1 MPEVIIKTYEP
12 DNSLRKGYLSIFSE
26 IFHEFRESKWLIY
39 QLFKRDFV
47 ATYKQS
53 FIGVLWAF
61 IIPIVSV
68 GTFIILNRS
77 GIFTIGDI
85 NVPYPIYA
93 ILGMAFWQLFSTGLI
108 AGSNS
113 LVKAGSMIVKINF
126 SKKALVVA
134 SVGQSLVSFSIQISL
149 VAILLGCYRIAPSMG
164 ALLAPITVIPV
175 ILFALGLGFI
185 LSLLNGVLRDIGNML
200 SILITFLMFLTP
212 VLYAKPKAGTLA
224 HITKYN
230 PLYYMISTPRDL
242 VLMGTSPLLKGYL
255 ITSIIS
261 IAVFII
267 CLVAFHLTETRIAER
282 I

>member
-12 DNSLRKGYLSIFSE
+12 DNSLRKGYLSIFGE
-26 IFHEFRESKWLIY
+26 IFSEFKESKWLIY
-39 QLFKRDFV
+39 QLFKRDFI

-61 IIPIVSV
+61 IIPLVSV
-68 GTFIILNRS
+68 GMFIILNRS
-77 GIFTIGDI
+77 GVFTIGDI
-85 NVPYPIYA
+85 DVPYPVYA

-134 SVGQSLVSFSIQISL
+134 SVGQSIISFLIQISL
-149 VAILLGCYRIAPSMG
+149 VAILLGYYRITPSIWT
-164 ALLAPITVIPV
+164 LLVPITILPI
-175 ILFALGLGFI
+175 ILFTLGLGFI

-200 SILITFLMFLTP
+200 SIFITFLMFLTP
-212 VLYAKPKAGTLA
+212 VLYAKPRVGILA
-224 HITKYN
+224 RITKYN
-230 PLYYMISTPRDL
+230 PLYYMISVPRDL
-242 VLMGTSPLLKGYL
+242 VLMETAPLLKAYL